1 MAESQSHA
9 AGQSYAVHESMKL
22 HPGLDLGLRHT
33 ADSFEDASEFAFEFL
48 NEHDPNREGRVS
60 ALEIVRVGPEPGSRE
75 TVWRYEYNGSQS
87 AHQDPREFWGF
98 DVNAWRGPDRA
109 AHPAP

>member
-33 ADSFEDASEFAFEFL
+33 CDSFMDATEFAFEFL
-48 NEHDPNREGRVS
+48 DEHDLNREGRVS
-60 ALEIVRVGPEPGSRE
+60 ALEIVRVGPESRE
-75 TVWRYEYNGSQS
+75 TVWRYEHNGSPHG
-87 AHQDPREFWGF
+87 HQEPKERWGF
-98 DVNAWRGPDRA
+98 DANAWRGPDRA
-109 AHPAP
+109 AFPVR

>member
-48 NEHDPNREGRVS
+48 DEHDPKREGRVS
-60 ALEIVRVGPEPGSRE
+60 ALEIVRVGPENSRE

-87 AHQDPREFWGF
+87 GHQDPREVWGF
-98 DVNAWRGPDRA
+98 DVNSWRGPERA
-109 AHPAP
+109 ADPAP